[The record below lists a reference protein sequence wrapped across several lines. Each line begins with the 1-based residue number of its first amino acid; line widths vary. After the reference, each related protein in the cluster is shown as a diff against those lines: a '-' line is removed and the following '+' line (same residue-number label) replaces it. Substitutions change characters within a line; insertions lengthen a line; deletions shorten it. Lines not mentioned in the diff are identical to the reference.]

1 MSSSPTPD
9 TARPATKRVRSDHDH
24 SKASTKASETTRE
37 NGHSDHP
44 DSKESNH
51 EDVDWLKEAPF
62 FMGKSR
68 EGWTTKWRESCWCG
82 KTAFVYDEDPLQVK
96 ICHCEDCQRLHGA
109 PFQQAAVFHKKNVR
123 LDSGPEFISFL
134 SAHGE
139 VHPISS
145 TPSPLPRKIS
155 CKACGSP
162 LMDEGKNMIMAFPPC
177 FEFARTHKEVNK
189 SREKGEEISGAGE
202 GRKQS
207 QEDGNG
213 GEKKI
218 GLPDAFKP
226 SSHIFYERRLFDIKD
241 GLVKWRGHKEES
253 EKMGEEE
260 K

>member
-1 MSSSPTPD
+1 MSSPTPD
-9 TARPATKRVRSDHDH
+9 TARPAAKRVRSDHDH
-24 SKASTKASETTRE
+24 SKASTKASETTRD

-44 DSKESNH
+44 DSNESNH
-51 EDVDWLKEAPF
+51 EDTEWLKEPPF
-62 FMGKSR
+62 SMGKSR
-68 EGWTTKWRESCWCG
+68 EGWTTRWRESCWCG

-123 LDSGPEFISFL
+123 LDSTPEYISFL

-139 VHPISS
+139 VHPISP

-155 CKACGSP
+155 CRACGSP
-162 LMDEGKNMIMAFPPC
+162 LMDEGRNMVMAFPPC
-177 FEFARTHKEVNK
+177 FEFAR
-189 SREKGEEISGAGE
+189 G
-202 GRKQS
+202 
-207 QEDGNG
+207 G

-226 SSHIFYERRLFDIKD
+226 QSHIFYERRLFDIKD